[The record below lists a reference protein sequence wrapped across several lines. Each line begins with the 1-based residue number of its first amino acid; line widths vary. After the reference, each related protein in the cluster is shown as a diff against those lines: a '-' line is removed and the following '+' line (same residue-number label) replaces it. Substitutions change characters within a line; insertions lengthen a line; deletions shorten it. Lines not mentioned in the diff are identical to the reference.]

1 MTFMKPAARAAVLLS
16 LAIAA
21 SSAMAGRD
29 KDDDDDKG
37 GHGHCGRHGKPPC
50 TVPISGTISL
60 VPLALLAAVAAPAIM
75 NRRRRVVTTK
85 T

>member
-1 MTFMKPAARAAVLLS
+1 MAVSDRLQVVGLHPESVS
-16 LAIAA
+16 LCLQAD
-21 SSAMAGRD
+21 RLVD
-29 KDDDDDKG
+29 PHRVEG